1 MKIRSAILAAAAL
14 ATQTAST
21 QAAVPTPEAIPASKV
36 PRYQVP
42 LGVGPMQGPATAKV
56 TILAF
61 MDYQSSFCLKASQ
74 TIQALLAAH
83 PGQLRYQ
90 VIHRPLPFHR
100 QAPYASRAAFAA
112 GQQGK
117 FWEMHAMLLEHHASL
132 NPEAIDGHAKLLGLD
147 LARFRADIKGPT
159 VTSQAELEEANA
171 QSVNIAAV
179 PTVFLNGRLIAGA
192 QPRPVFEQAL
202 REEIAY
208 ADQVLKAGVPPAD
221 LYTAITARG
230 TSQLPGPPAA
240 SGEEPVAGPSTPTF
254 QATHKL
260 LEDNVGLANA
270 CFEEGRRLRA
280 DLSGRVVV
288 KVKLTR
294 GQPARVLLDEST
306 LNFAKVDNCVV
317 KALGKLSFPKL
328 ETGEMIVASRQ
339 FTVPGAIK

>member
-1 MKIRSAILAAAAL
+1 MKLRTAILAAAAL

-21 QAAVPTPEAIPASKV
+21 QAGAPTPEAIPASKV

-56 TILAF
+56 TILGF
-61 MDYQSSFCLKASQ
+61 IDYQSPFCLQASR
-74 TIQALLAAH
+74 TIEALLAAH

-117 FWEMHAMLLEHHASL
+117 FWEMHTLLLENQQAL
-132 NPEAIDGHAKLLGLD
+132 EPAAVEGYANKLKLD
-147 LARFRADIKGPT
+147 LARFRADIAGPT

-179 PTVFLNGRLIAGA
+179 PTFFLNGRLIAGA

-202 REEIAY
+202 REELAY
-208 ADQVLKAGVPPAD
+208 ADQVLKAGVRPAD
-221 LYTAITARG
+221 LYTTVTARG
-230 TSQLPGPPAA
+230 ASQLPGPRPA
-240 SGEEPVAGPSTPTF
+240 STSPDQLAPGMPEF
-254 QATHKL
+254 HATHKL
-260 LEDNVGLANA
+260 MEENVALANA
-270 CFEEGRRLRA
+270 CFQEGKRLRT
-280 DLSGRVVV
+280 DLAGRVVV
-288 KVKLTR
+288 DVELTR
-294 GQPARVLLDEST
+294 GQPPRVLLHEST

-317 KALGKLSFPKL
+317 QAFRKLSYPKL
-328 ETGEMIVASRQ
+328 ETGGPIVARRL
-339 FTVPGAIK
+339 FTVPGSSK

>member
-1 MKIRSAILAAAAL
+1 
-14 ATQTAST
+14 
-21 QAAVPTPEAIPASKV
+21 
-36 PRYQVP
+36 
-42 LGVGPMQGPATAKV
+42 
-56 TILAF
+56 
-61 MDYQSSFCLKASQ
+61 
-74 TIQALLAAH
+74 
-83 PGQLRYQ
+83 
-90 VIHRPLPFHR
+90 
-100 QAPYASRAAFAA
+100 
-112 GQQGK
+112 
-117 FWEMHAMLLEHHASL
+117 
-132 NPEAIDGHAKLLGLD
+132 
-147 LARFRADIKGPT
+147 
-159 VTSQAELEEANA
+159 
-171 QSVNIAAV
+171 
-179 PTVFLNGRLIAGA
+179 
-192 QPRPVFEQAL
+192 VFEQAL

-270 CFEEGRRLRA
+270 CFEEGWRLRA
-280 DLSGRVVV
+280 DLWGRVVV

-306 LNFAKVDNCVV
+306 LNFAKVDTCVV